1 MKLLLTAFEPFNQLT
16 ENASLDVLNAIH
28 LELNGLT
35 MIKEVLPVV
44 YDHSIYKK
52 LLLKHHPDVV
62 IHMGEAGNRSLVN
75 LEYRGVNKM
84 SASVADNC
92 GVLKTDELILMNG
105 PAELMETLGSNSIID
120 HLATQGYPL
129 AISQS
134 AGTFICNL
142 ALYSSLLAV
151 SDLQMNTKV
160 GFIHIPRLSHQ
171 INPVGMPTLS
181 LTAAVDTVKAI
192 IASIIQNK

>member
-28 LELNGLT
+28 LELKGLIL
-35 MIKEVLPVV
+35 IKEVLPVV
-44 YDHSIYKK
+44 YAHSIYKE
-52 LLLKHHPDVV
+52 LLLKHHPDFV
-62 IHMGEAGNRSLVN
+62 ILMGEAGNRSLVN

-84 SASVADNC
+84 SASVPDNC
-92 GVLKTDELILMNG
+92 GVLKSDELILTNG
-105 PAELMETLGSNSIID
+105 PTELIETLGSKGIVD

-129 AISQS
+129 ALSHT

-151 SDLQMNTKV
+151 SDLHMKTKV
-160 GFIHIPRLSHQ
+160 GFIHLPRLSHQ
-171 INPVGMPTLS
+171 SNPVGMPTLT
-181 LTAAVDTVKAI
+181 LKAAVDTVIAI
-192 IASIIQNK
+192 INEIR